1 MFYWAVIFWI
11 KLGFA
16 LDRSSNATER
26 VCLIDGSNDGLLNP
40 GKTIQHELGIVRT
53 RVASVLRSIEVYP
66 EFIDL
71 VFSYYSVHI
80 MYKPSAVCIYIY
92 IHTHKHRRERPVN
105 HHPHKHRRMHPM
117 CRLPGPLA
125 EWQNHPKAGKWKSGF
140 WVYSMAVAWKRLGRR
155 VVQAT
160 NDLVWKAVWSSV
172 LIHAADD
179 AGDRI
184 PPGIIGIVCSYW
196 YQLGRVI
203 WIVKSKHSCCAYK
216 RAPLKLHRFQ
226 LGEYGSEEIHPIFTL
241 LAT

>member
-1 MFYWAVIFWI
+1 MSYRRFEWWSVKSWKDDPARTGYCTYESGLCATIYWGLSRVHWF
-11 KLGFA
+11 GFLLLFSA
-16 LDRSSNATER
+16 YYVQTQR
-26 VCLIDGSNDGLLNP
+26 GL
-40 GKTIQHELGIVRT
+40 
-53 RVASVLRSIEVYP
+53 Y
-66 EFIDL
+66 
-71 VFSYYSVHI
+71 
-80 MYKPSAVCIYIY
+80 IYIY
-92 IHTHKHRRERPVN
+92 IYTHKHRRERPVN